1 MNVAQN
7 KQGAVAMKTTKKKRL
22 TKSERSNRIDKAVS
36 FVFLAIIAVIWA
48 FPLIYMIG
56 TSFKSDLDLQLHPEK
71 LFPSSP
77 SEWTL
82 DHYVGFIVGSDGK
95 LSGLPMWMLNS
106 LWSSLATVG
115 LSVVLDLITAY
126 AVVFLKFK
134 GKDVLMKFLYLWMAV
149 PGVIG
154 TAPSFAIF
162 ASIRNSLELSGMPA
176 YFYIYMWLI
185 VPGATGIFNMLLMR
199 NFFASIPKDIVE
211 SARSDGASNAKIFFK
226 VVCPLAKSTM
236 LLIVLFTFNGSWN
249 NLLGPQMMLTGESSY
264 WKTITVGL
272 IGYTGGS
279 SWSYVGVAMATS
291 VFSLIP
297 IVIVFLITQN
307 KMIDGLATT
316 GVKG

>member
-1 MNVAQN
+1 MVKTN
-7 KQGAVAMKTTKKKRL
+7 KRRL
-22 TKSERSNRIDKAVS
+22 TKSERNARIEKTVS
-36 FVFLAIIAVIWA
+36 FICLVVIALIWV
-48 FPLIYMIG
+48 FPLVYMVG
-56 TSFKSDLDLQLHPEK
+56 TSFKSELDLQLHPDS
-71 LFPSSP
+71 LFPSSL

-82 DHYVGFIVGSDGK
+82 KHYAGFFVGEDGAV
-95 LSGLPMWMLNS
+95 SGLPIWMLNS
-106 LWSSLATVG
+106 LWSSFASVG
-115 LSVVLDLITAY
+115 LTVLLDLITAY
-126 AVVFLKFK
+126 AVVFLKFR

-154 TAPSFAIF
+154 TAASFVIF
-162 ASIRNSLELSGMPA
+162 AAIRNSLHITGTPA

-185 VPGATGIFNMLLMR
+185 VPGTTGIFNMLLMR

-226 VVCPLAKSTM
+226 VVCPLAKSTVM
-236 LLIVLFTFNGSWN
+236 LIVLFTFNGSWN

-279 SWSYVGVAMATS
+279 AWSYVGVAMATS

-297 IVIVFLITQN
+297 IVILFIITQN

-316 GVKG
+316 GIKG

>member
-1 MNVAQN
+1 MAKTN
-7 KQGAVAMKTTKKKRL
+7 KSRL
-22 TKSERSNRIDKAVS
+22 TKSERNGRIEKTVS
-36 FVFLAIIAVIWA
+36 FICLAVLALIWV
-48 FPLIYMIG
+48 FPLVYMVG
-56 TSFKSDLDLQLHPEK
+56 TSFKSELDLQLHPDS

-82 DHYVGFIVGSDGK
+82 KHYAGFFVGEDGAV
-95 LSGLPMWMLNS
+95 SGLPIWMLNS
-106 LWSSLATVG
+106 LWSSFASVG
-115 LSVVLDLITAY
+115 LTVLLDLITAY
-126 AVVFLKFK
+126 AVVFLKFR

-154 TAPSFAIF
+154 TAASFAIF
-162 ASIRNSLELSGMPA
+162 AAIRNSLHITGMSA

-185 VPGATGIFNMLLMR
+185 VPGTTGIFNMLLMR

-226 VVCPLAKSTM
+226 VVCPLAKSTVM
-236 LLIVLFTFNGSWN
+236 LIVLFTFNGSWN

-279 SWSYVGVAMATS
+279 AWSYVGVAMATS

-297 IVIVFLITQN
+297 IVILFIITQN

-316 GVKG
+316 GIKG

>member
-1 MNVAQN
+1 MVKTN
-7 KQGAVAMKTTKKKRL
+7 KRRL
-22 TKSERSNRIDKAVS
+22 TKSERNARIEKTVS
-36 FVFLAIIAVIWA
+36 FICLVVIALIWV
-48 FPLIYMIG
+48 FPLVYMVG
-56 TSFKSDLDLQLHPEK
+56 TSFKSELDLQLHPDS
-71 LFPSSP
+71 LFPSSL

-82 DHYVGFIVGSDGK
+82 KHYAGFFVGEDGAV
-95 LSGLPMWMLNS
+95 SGLPIWMLNS
-106 LWSSLATVG
+106 LWSCFASVG
-115 LSVVLDLITAY
+115 LTVLLDLITAY
-126 AVVFLKFK
+126 AVVFLKFR

-154 TAPSFAIF
+154 TAASFVIF
-162 ASIRNSLELSGMPA
+162 AAIRNSLHITGTPA

-185 VPGATGIFNMLLMR
+185 VPGTTGIFNMLLMR

-226 VVCPLAKSTM
+226 VVCPLAKSTVM
-236 LLIVLFTFNGSWN
+236 LIVLFTFNGSWN

-279 SWSYVGVAMATS
+279 AWSYVGVAMATS

-297 IVIVFLITQN
+297 IVILFIITQN

-316 GVKG
+316 GIKG